1 MLRKIIVIL
10 ACHFEPAIYQTCL
23 ILLGEKKKGRRRLQI
38 FKVLFKKESQLQII
52 PSLFYKAYRFF

>member
-23 ILLGEKKKGRRRLQI
+23 ILLVEKKKEEEDYRYL
-38 FKVLFKKESQLQII
+38 KYSSKKNL
-52 PSLFYKAYRFF
+52 SLR

>member
-23 ILLGEKKKGRRRLQI
+23 ILLGEKKK
-38 FKVLFKKESQLQII
+38 KKEEED
-52 PSLFYKAYRFF
+52 YRYLKYSSKKNLSFR